1 MQNAPLLVDVQFALT
16 KGVQHP
22 SVEQL
27 SIWAELAA
35 VGQIEHASEL
45 TIRLV
50 HELEISH
57 LNERYRG
64 KIGST
69 NVLSF
74 SVEHYDEVLTEMLTH
89 RPLGDVI
96 ICHDVVVKEA
106 ESQAKCVDEHYA
118 HMVTHGIL
126 HLCGYDHIDEQEALQ
141 MEALEIA
148 ALARSEIANPY
159 L

>member
-1 MQNAPLLVDVQFALT
+1 MTKPSVLVDVQLALN
-16 KGVQHP
+16 KGVDHP

-35 VGQIEHASEL
+35 TGQIQEPSEL

-50 HELEISH
+50 HEAEISQ
-57 LNERYRG
+57 LNQRYRG
-64 KIGST
+64 KAQST

-74 SVEHYDEVLTEMLTH
+74 PIEEQDEVVTEMFSH
-89 RPLGDVI
+89 RPIGDVI
-96 ICHDVVVKEA
+96 ICHDVIMFEA
-106 ESQAKCVDEHYA
+106 ESQGKSVHDHYA

-126 HLCGYDHIDEQEALQ
+126 HLCGYDHIDERDALE
-141 MEALEIA
+141 MEALEVA
-148 ALARSEIANPY
+148 VLARSEIANPY

>member
-1 MQNAPLLVDVQFALT
+1 MHSENVLVDVQVVLANDT
-16 KGVQHP
+16 QHP

-27 SIWAELAA
+27 SIWAELA
-35 VGQIEHASEL
+35 VLGQFDCACEV

-50 HELEISH
+50 HAAEICD
-57 LNERYRG
+57 LNKRYRG
-64 KIGST
+64 KPGST

-74 SVEHYDEVLTEMLTH
+74 SVDEPDEGLTDLLSH

-96 ICHDVVVKEA
+96 ICHDVVVEEA
-106 ESQAKCVDEHYA
+106 KSQGKSMHQHYA

-126 HLCGYDHIDEQEALQ
+126 HLCGYDHIDEQEAIQ

-159 L
+159 S